1 MSLTTQIAFSK
12 VFWKF
17 VRMKKTSQTRDAGGE
32 ELRSSIL
39 TSFMENGTRSNGFKV
54 MRTRT
59 RPISARVA
67 SMGDLLCLFT
77 GAPPSG
83 RGLTGNERQIV
94 SIWDPSILMGW
105 ICMRTLLWWLLCDGI
120 ICGPLHSRWFK
131 SSLWRPCRGAVY
143 GSTLC
148 TWYMQHP
155 PSEARRPRT
164 VAVRLDDWLDEHF
177 RTSFLGWW
185 LWWWLRAFLS
195 RTFETDFLCV
205 VKCPNPKISN

>member
-17 VRMKKTSQTRDAGGE
+17 VRMKKTSKTRDAGGA

-39 TSFMENGTRSNGFKV
+39 TSFMDTATRSNGFKV
-54 MRTRT
+54 MRTRA

-77 GAPPSG
+77 GAPLSG

-94 SIWDPSILMGW
+94 SIWDPSILMGYR
-105 ICMRTLLWWLLCDGI
+105 CMRILLWWLLCDGI
-120 ICGPLHSRWFK
+120 ICGPLHSSWFK
-131 SSLWRPCRGAVY
+131 SSLWRPCRGAVC

-148 TWYMQHP
+148 TWYMQH
-155 PSEARRPRT
+155 SQEFHTR
-164 VAVRLDDWLDEHF
+164 VQYM
-177 RTSFLGWW
+177 
-185 LWWWLRAFLS
+185 
-195 RTFETDFLCV
+195 C
-205 VKCPNPKISN
+205 N